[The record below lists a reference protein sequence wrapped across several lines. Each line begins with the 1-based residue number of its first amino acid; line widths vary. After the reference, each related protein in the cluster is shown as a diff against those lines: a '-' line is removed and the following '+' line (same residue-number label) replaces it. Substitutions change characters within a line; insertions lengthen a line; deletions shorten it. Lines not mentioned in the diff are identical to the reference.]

1 MSNTATEMAM
11 WAIHAK
17 DEEARVD
24 ELEDL
29 VAKIKSTIESH
40 YLSDSMKLK
49 DIYKEIQEI
58 GY

>member
-1 MSNTATEMAM
+1 MNTETAM

-17 DEEARVD
+17 DEEARAD

-29 VAKIKSTIESH
+29 VAKIKTTVESQYMSAESKVNYIWKH
-40 YLSDSMKLK
+40 
-49 DIYKEIQEI
+49 IQEA

>member
-1 MSNTATEMAM
+1 MSIETAM

-49 DIYKEIQEI
+49 DIYREIQEV

>member
-1 MSNTATEMAM
+1 MSIETEMAM

-29 VAKIKSTIESH
+29 VAHIKATIESR
-40 YLSDSMKLK
+40 YLSAESKVNHVWK
-49 DIYKEIQEI
+49 HIQEA

>member
-1 MSNTATEMAM
+1 MNTETAM

-17 DEEARVD
+17 DEEARAD

-29 VAKIKSTIESH
+29 VAKIKSTAESH

-49 DIYKEIQEI
+49 EIYREIQEA

>member
-1 MSNTATEMAM
+1 MSSTEMAM

-17 DEEARVD
+17 DEEARAD

-29 VAKIKSTIESH
+29 VAKIKSTIESR
-40 YLSDSMKLK
+40 YLSAESRVK
-49 DIYKEIQEI
+49 YVWEHIQEA

>member
-1 MSNTATEMAM
+1 MSIETEMAM

-17 DEEARVD
+17 DEEARAD

-29 VAKIKSTIESH
+29 VAKIKSTIESP

-49 DIYKEIQEI
+49 EIHREIQEA